1 MPLFHIHDAPGMK
14 FPAGRLTRVL
24 AGPGAP
30 TEPDNFVLGHVT
42 IYPGGEVPRHAHS
55 QEEVYFI
62 VSGQGIIELDGEET
76 AVGPGNYA
84 AILPGQSHSL
94 RNTAKEDMV
103 MLFCY
108 APKGIVEH
116 WKQELEQQELDSAEG
131 EP

>member
-1 MPLFHIHDAPGMK
+1 MPVFHVTDVAGTK

-30 TEPDNFVLGHVT
+30 FEPDNFVMGYVT
-42 IYPGGEVPRHAHS
+42 IYAGGEVPHHAHS

-62 VSGQGIIELDGEET
+62 VSGHGLIAIDGDET
-76 AVGPGNYA
+76 EVQAGSYA
-84 AILPGQSHSL
+84 AIRPGQSHSL
-94 RNTAKEDMV
+94 RNTTDEDLI

-116 WKQELEQQELDSAEG
+116 WEHELGPNELQ
-131 EP
+131 

>member
-1 MPLFHIHDAPGMK
+1 MPVFHLNDVPGTK

-30 TEPDNFVLGHVT
+30 VEPDHFVMGYVT
-42 IYPGGEVPRHAHS
+42 IYAGGEVPLHAHT

-62 VSGQGIIELDGEET
+62 VSGHGVIELDNEE
-76 AVGPGNYA
+76 AQVEAGSYA
-84 AILPGQSHSL
+84 AIRPGQSHSL
-94 RNTAKEDMV
+94 RNTAKEDLV

-116 WKQELEQQELDSAEG
+116 WAQELGREAPPSVEADT
-131 EP
+131 

>member
-1 MPLFHIHDAPGMK
+1 MPVFHLKDIEGTK

-30 TEPDNFVLGHVT
+30 FEPEHFVMGYVT
-42 IYPGGEVPRHAHS
+42 IYAGGEVPRHAHS

-62 VSGQGIIELDGEET
+62 VSGHGVIGIDNEET
-76 AVGPGNYA
+76 QVEAGSYA
-84 AILPGQSHSL
+84 AIRPGQCHSL
-94 RNTAKEDMV
+94 RNTGTGDLV

-116 WKQELEQQELDSAEG
+116 WEQELEREGMQSAEADT
-131 EP
+131 

>member
-1 MPLFHIHDAPGMK
+1 MSVFHLSDVPGTH

-30 TEPDNFVLGHVT
+30 VEPDHFVMGHVT
-42 IYPGGEVPRHAHS
+42 IYPGGEVPGHAHS

-62 VSGQGIIELDGEET
+62 ISGRGTIDLGGERTPVE
-76 AVGPGNYA
+76 AGSYV
-84 AILPGQSHSL
+84 AIPPMQEHAL
-94 RNTAKEDMV
+94 RNTAKEDLV

-116 WKQELEQQELDSAEG
+116 WQKELESAE
-131 EP
+131 EER

>member
-1 MPLFHIHDAPGMK
+1 MPVFHLNDVPGTK

-30 TEPDNFVLGHVT
+30 AEPDHFVMGYVT
-42 IYPGGEVPRHAHS
+42 IYPGGEVPAHAHS

-62 VSGQGIIELDGEET
+62 ISGSGTMELGEERT
-76 AVGPGNYA
+76 PVEAGSYV
-84 AILPGQSHSL
+84 AIRPGQEHCL
-94 RNTAKEDMV
+94 RNTAQQELV

-108 APKGIVEH
+108 APKGIVDH
-116 WKQELEQQELDSAEG
+116 WEQELQSAER

>member
-1 MPLFHIHDAPGMK
+1 MPVFHLTDVPGTH

-30 TEPDNFVLGHVT
+30 VEPDHFVMGYVT
-42 IYPGGEVPRHAHS
+42 IYPGGEVPGHAHS

-62 VSGQGIIELDGEET
+62 ISGRGTIELGGGETPVEAGT
-76 AVGPGNYA
+76 YA
-84 AILPGQSHSL
+84 LIRPGQEHCL
-94 RNTAKEDMV
+94 RNTGKEDLT

-108 APKGIVEH
+108 APKGIVDH
-116 WKQELEQQELDSAEG
+116 WREELESAEG